1 MPQLDKLIFFS
12 ENVGFILS
20 FFGLVFY
27 NQYYFYPQL
36 LKNLFIRKKLI
47 SKNSI
52 NSLFNLFNRIQN
64 FSLIMNFM
72 VNSILQQISITNFNK
87 NFKKLKLWLSIKFI
101 HYYKITNLFLNKFL
115 WIFISFFFEMYRSYI
130 VEKDYKHEF
139 CIEDFLRDVHYIK

>member
-52 NSLFNLFNRIQN
+52 QSLLSLFNRIKN
-64 FSLIMNFM
+64 ISLVMTFDVSNGLHQ
-72 VNSILQQISITNFNK
+72 ILLTNFNK
-87 NFKKLKLWLSIKFI
+87 IFKKLKLWLSLKFS
-101 HYYKITNLFLNKFL
+101 YYLKVTNLFLNKFF
-115 WIFISFFFEMYRSYI
+115 WVFISFFFEMYRSYI
-130 VEKDYKHEF
+130 EEKDYKHEF
-139 CIEDFLRDVHYIK
+139 RYEDFLRDVQFTK